1 MKVTCE
7 PRSIRLASGSTS
19 RLATAS
25 ILLDDAFVVRNLSVM
40 SGKNGIF
47 VSMPQRKGVDK
58 DGKEGYFD
66 TSFPTTAELR
76 TQIQDAV
83 IGAYKEKL
91 NELQQNAAIKDND
104 SQQANEP
111 AEEESDFEPEMY

>member
-47 VSMPQRKGVDK
+47 VSMPQRMGVDK

-66 TSFPTTAELR
+66 TAFPTTAELR
-76 TQIQDAV
+76 AQIQDAV

-91 NELQQNAAIKDND
+91 NELQQNAAVKDD
-104 SQQANEP
+104 SQQASEP
-111 AEEESDFEPEMY
+111 AEEETDFEPGMY

>member
-91 NELQQNAAIKDND
+91 NELQNAAIKDD
-104 SQQANEP
+104 SQQASEP